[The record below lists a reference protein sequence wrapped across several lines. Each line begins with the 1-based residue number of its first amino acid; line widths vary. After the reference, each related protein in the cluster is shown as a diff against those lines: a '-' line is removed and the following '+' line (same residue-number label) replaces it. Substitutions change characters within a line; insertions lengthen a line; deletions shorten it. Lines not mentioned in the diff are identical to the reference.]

1 MPQPASTWSWRGRA
15 AVVGGALLAT
25 FPVWPGVQPG
35 EPVADELLP
44 PVEVALL
51 VPIVLLFP
59 LAWALLG
66 GRRRPGLAVGAVL
79 VLAVGVWA
87 GGTVTLAGYGTPPSV
102 DDWLRYHLLF
112 SGILVAVAAAVT
124 NRSAW
129 LRPRVGAGLALWLA
143 GAGALLAVP
152 VLDGVPAPPRDA
164 LLPLPPGVV
173 LVSEEAGRFTLT
185 ASDGAEQP
193 ALVRRVG
200 DHLRDAKGWHMTWYD
215 FTSAPDID
223 CRPAG
228 LIVNPYRLCAW
239 FLVEPGRSTV
249 ELRLGYSNPYDPIF

>member
-1 MPQPASTWSWRGRA
+1 MLVFSWRSMPKPAATWSWRGRA

-44 PVEVALL
+44 PAEVALL

-102 DDWLRYHLLF
+102 DDSSTACRHRPGTPCFRSRPASCWSARRP
-112 SGILVAVAAAVT
+112 AAS
-124 NRSAW
+124 RS
-129 LRPRVGAGLALWLA
+129 PRVTARSSRPSSGGLATTC
-143 GAGALLAVP
+143 GT
-152 VLDGVPAPPRDA
+152 PR
-164 LLPLPPGVV
+164 G
-173 LVSEEAGRFTLT
+173 GR
-185 ASDGAEQP
+185 
-193 ALVRRVG
+193 
-200 DHLRDAKGWHMTWYD
+200 
-215 FTSAPDID
+215 
-223 CRPAG
+223 
-228 LIVNPYRLCAW
+228 
-239 FLVEPGRSTV
+239 
-249 ELRLGYSNPYDPIF
+249 